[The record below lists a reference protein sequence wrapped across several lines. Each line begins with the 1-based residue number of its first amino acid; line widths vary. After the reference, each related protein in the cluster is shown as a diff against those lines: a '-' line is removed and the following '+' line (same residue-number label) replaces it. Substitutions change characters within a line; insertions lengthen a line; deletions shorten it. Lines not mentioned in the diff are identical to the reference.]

1 MRIQYYIAPEAEII
15 EVLVEV
21 RFLDGSV
28 GTVTGPPDVGGWGG
42 SEEDW

>member
-1 MRIQYYIAPEAEII
+1 MHKVQYTAPEAETI
-15 EVLVEV
+15 EMVVEAH
-21 RFLDGSV
+21 FLDGSV